1 MTSTPAPSDTAPEPA
16 TFTFSGVMRG
26 VRDSIGL
33 AFSVLIY
40 GVIFGLLAKTAAM
53 SLSEAML
60 MSGIV
65 YSGSA
70 QMVAVNAME
79 SGRIPIGATA
89 FAVATT
95 ILLLNARYMLYGAA
109 IRPWLGQCSPLQAYG
124 TLTIIGDGS
133 WILSMKAHQ
142 EGERDAG
149 YIFGSSALM
158 FVPWLGGTAIG
169 VLAGAFAA
177 NPRALGLDF
186 MLIAFSAALAVGLTK
201 GRGDVA
207 AIAAATLAA
216 LAADRWLP
224 PGFAV
229 MSAAAAGG
237 LTAWFRFRR
246 GPAT

>member
-1 MTSTPAPSDTAPEPA
+1 MTHAAGSPETDFEPA
-16 TFTFSGVMRG
+16 TFTPAGVMRG
-26 VRDSIGL
+26 VKDSVGL

-53 SLSEAML
+53 SLAEAML
-60 MSGIV
+60 MSGVV

-79 SGRIPIGATA
+79 AGRIPVGTAA

-124 TLTIIGDGS
+124 TLMIMGDGS
-133 WILSMKAHQ
+133 WILSMKANAA
-142 EGERDAG
+142 GERDAG
-149 YIFGSSALM
+149 YLFGSSALM
-158 FVPWLGGTAIG
+158 FLPWLGGTAIG

-186 MLIAFSAALAVGLTK
+186 MLIAFSAALAVGLVK
-201 GRGDVA
+201 GRSDVAALIAASVA
-207 AIAAATLAA
+207 AIAA
-216 LAADRWLP
+216 DRFLP

-229 MSAAAAGG
+229 MAAAAAGA
-237 LTAWFRFRR
+237 LTAWLRFQDQ
-246 GPAT
+246 PAG